1 MYAVLLNWEKEN
13 FSLLRYNALTT
24 MIKPSTPSTPLMPR
38 IFPDLAELVCTL
50 ALAVLVD
57 DPADVS
63 P

>member
-1 MYAVLLNWEKEN
+1 
-13 FSLLRYNALTT
+13 
-24 MIKPSTPSTPLMPR
+24 MPR

-63 P
+63 A